1 MRKVLG
7 EAPLDIGGWL
17 IVLELRLVLGILP
30 SSEYIYQVYRSG
42 WGAESILFILTF
54 LYGFFALVMMARRHK
69 AFPGIFIG
77 LEAFAALSNII
88 MLIISLELSVISR
101 IIVWPFAAASFLLSV
116 IAVLYILLSKR
127 VKRTFVW
134 NWDKSVDQRLID
146 RANGIQAM

>member
-1 MRKVLG
+1 MRKALDK
-7 EAPLDIGGWL
+7 APLRIDGWL
-17 IVLELRLVLGILP
+17 VVLELRLVLGILP

-42 WGAESILFILTF
+42 WGAVSILFILTF

-69 AFPGIFIG
+69 AFPGVFIG

-88 MLIISLELSVISR
+88 MLIISPELTATSR
-101 IIVWPFAAASFLLSV
+101 IIIWPFAAASFLVNV

-134 NWDKSVDQRLID
+134 NWDKSVDRRLID